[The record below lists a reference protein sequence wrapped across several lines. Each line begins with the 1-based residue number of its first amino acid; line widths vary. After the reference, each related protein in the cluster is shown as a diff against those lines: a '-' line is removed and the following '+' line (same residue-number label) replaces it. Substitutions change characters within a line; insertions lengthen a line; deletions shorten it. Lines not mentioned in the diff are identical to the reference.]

1 MILSM
6 TGFGRG
12 TAVRSGREITVE
24 LRSVNSRY
32 FEYSSRIP
40 RTCSYLDSRLKKQL
54 NERITRGKVELSMTI
69 QNVDAAD
76 TVVTVNMELA
86 RSYQQA
92 MRDLS
97 EQLGVKN
104 DISAAVL
111 TRFPDVLATRH
122 ADVDEEQLWE
132 DVSAV
137 TAQALDCFVEMRAAE
152 GAKMKAD
159 VENRLNFLEECVG
172 KVETLSA
179 GRVEAYTNRLYEKL
193 KVILEDRDID
203 DARVLTEAAIFG
215 DKTAVDEETVRLRS
229 HISQYRGILQLNEP
243 VGRKLDFLTQ
253 ELNRETNT
261 IGSKCQ
267 DLDITRIVVDMKA
280 EIEKIREQIQNL
292 EGSRRFSEEC
302 NEADQ
307 HRVWQY
313 GQRGPG
319 RGSGQPGFCAGQA
332 SCQGSA
338 GARHADRRF
347 LWAQHPCRAH
357 HGFRSCGALGP
368 SAGNGGQPCGR
379 AGEQGNNRGGTDP
392 WRRINFCLSCP
403 VPPAPVRTAWSRHC
417 ARPIRRSKKPCL
429 PPPAAPAPGSRK
441 VWITTT
447 APRSSSVI

>member
-12 TAVRSGREITVE
+12 TAVRNGREITVE

-137 TAQALDCFVEMRAAE
+137 TAQALDRFVEMRAAE

-179 GRVEAYTNRLYEKL
+179 GRV
-193 KVILEDRDID
+193 VILEDRDID

-292 EGSRRFSEEC
+292 E
-302 NEADQ
+302 
-307 HRVWQY
+307 
-313 GQRGPG
+313 
-319 RGSGQPGFCAGQA
+319 
-332 SCQGSA
+332 
-338 GARHADRRF
+338 
-347 LWAQHPCRAH
+347 
-357 HGFRSCGALGP
+357 
-368 SAGNGGQPCGR
+368 
-379 AGEQGNNRGGTDP
+379 
-392 WRRINFCLSCP
+392 
-403 VPPAPVRTAWSRHC
+403 
-417 ARPIRRSKKPCL
+417 
-429 PPPAAPAPGSRK
+429 
-441 VWITTT
+441 
-447 APRSSSVI
+447 

>member
-12 TAVRSGREITVE
+12 TAVRNGREITVE

-54 NERITRGKVELSMTI
+54 NERISRGKVELSMTV

-76 TVVTVNMELA
+76 TVVAVNMELA

-92 MRDLS
+92 MRDIS

-104 DISAAVL
+104 DISAGVL
-111 TRFPDVLATRH
+111 TRFPDVLTTRH

-137 TAQALDCFVEMRAAE
+137 TAQALETFVQMRAAE

-159 VENRLNFLEECVG
+159 VESRLCFLEECV
-172 KVETLSA
+172 

-193 KVILEDRDID
+193 KVILEDRNID

-229 HISQYRGILQLNEP
+229 HIAQYRSILELDEP

-267 DLDITRIVVDMKA
+267 DLDITRVVVDMKA

-292 EGSRRFSEEC
+292 E
-302 NEADQ
+302 
-307 HRVWQY
+307 
-313 GQRGPG
+313 
-319 RGSGQPGFCAGQA
+319 
-332 SCQGSA
+332 
-338 GARHADRRF
+338 
-347 LWAQHPCRAH
+347 
-357 HGFRSCGALGP
+357 
-368 SAGNGGQPCGR
+368 
-379 AGEQGNNRGGTDP
+379 
-392 WRRINFCLSCP
+392 
-403 VPPAPVRTAWSRHC
+403 
-417 ARPIRRSKKPCL
+417 
-429 PPPAAPAPGSRK
+429 
-441 VWITTT
+441 
-447 APRSSSVI
+447 

>member
-12 TAVRSGREITVE
+12 TAVRNGREITVE

-137 TAQALDCFVEMRAAE
+137 TAQALDRFVEMRAAE

-193 KVILEDRDID
+193 KVILWR
-203 DARVLTEAAIFG
+203 
-215 DKTAVDEETVRLRS
+215 
-229 HISQYRGILQLNEP
+229 Q
-243 VGRKLDFLTQ
+243 
-253 ELNRETNT
+253 
-261 IGSKCQ
+261 
-267 DLDITRIVVDMKA
+267 
-280 EIEKIREQIQNL
+280 
-292 EGSRRFSEEC
+292 
-302 NEADQ
+302 
-307 HRVWQY
+307 
-313 GQRGPG
+313 
-319 RGSGQPGFCAGQA
+319 
-332 SCQGSA
+332 
-338 GARHADRRF
+338 DRR
-347 LWAQHPCRAH
+347 
-357 HGFRSCGALGP
+357 G
-368 SAGNGGQPCGR
+368 
-379 AGEQGNNRGGTDP
+379 
-392 WRRINFCLSCP
+392 
-403 VPPAPVRTAWSRHC
+403 
-417 ARPIRRSKKPCL
+417 
-429 PPPAAPAPGSRK
+429 
-441 VWITTT
+441 
-447 APRSSSVI
+447 

>member
-12 TAVRSGREITVE
+12 TAVRNGREITVE

-54 NERITRGKVELSMTI
+54 NERISRGKVELSMTV

-76 TVVTVNMELA
+76 TVVAVNMELA

-92 MRDLS
+92 MRDIS

-104 DISAAVL
+104 DM
-111 TRFPDVLATRH
+111 
-122 ADVDEEQLWE
+122 
-132 DVSAV
+132 SAV
-137 TAQALDCFVEMRAAE
+137 TAQALDRFVEMRAAE

-172 KVETLSA
+172 RVETLSA

-229 HISQYRGILQLNEP
+229 HIAQYRDILKLDEP

-292 EGSRRFSEEC
+292 E
-302 NEADQ
+302 
-307 HRVWQY
+307 
-313 GQRGPG
+313 
-319 RGSGQPGFCAGQA
+319 
-332 SCQGSA
+332 
-338 GARHADRRF
+338 
-347 LWAQHPCRAH
+347 
-357 HGFRSCGALGP
+357 
-368 SAGNGGQPCGR
+368 
-379 AGEQGNNRGGTDP
+379 
-392 WRRINFCLSCP
+392 
-403 VPPAPVRTAWSRHC
+403 
-417 ARPIRRSKKPCL
+417 
-429 PPPAAPAPGSRK
+429 
-441 VWITTT
+441 
-447 APRSSSVI
+447 

>member
-12 TAVRSGREITVE
+12 TAVRNGREITVE

-86 RSYQQA
+86 RSYQHA

-104 DISAAVL
+104 DISAAAL

-122 ADVDEEQLWE
+122 
-132 DVSAV
+132 
-137 TAQALDCFVEMRAAE
+137 
-152 GAKMKAD
+152 AD

-292 EGSRRFSEEC
+292 E
-302 NEADQ
+302 
-307 HRVWQY
+307 
-313 GQRGPG
+313 
-319 RGSGQPGFCAGQA
+319 
-332 SCQGSA
+332 
-338 GARHADRRF
+338 
-347 LWAQHPCRAH
+347 
-357 HGFRSCGALGP
+357 
-368 SAGNGGQPCGR
+368 
-379 AGEQGNNRGGTDP
+379 
-392 WRRINFCLSCP
+392 
-403 VPPAPVRTAWSRHC
+403 
-417 ARPIRRSKKPCL
+417 
-429 PPPAAPAPGSRK
+429 
-441 VWITTT
+441 
-447 APRSSSVI
+447 

>member
-12 TAVRSGREITVE
+12 TAVRNGREITVE

-54 NERITRGKVELSMTI
+54 NERISRGKVELSMTV

-76 TVVTVNMELA
+76 TVVAVNMELA

-92 MRDLS
+92 MRDIS

-104 DISAAVL
+104 DISAGVL
-111 TRFPDVLATRH
+111 TRF

-137 TAQALDCFVEMRAAE
+137 TAQALDRFVEMRAAE

-172 KVETLSA
+172 RVETLSA

-229 HISQYRGILQLNEP
+229 HIAQYRDILKLDEP

-292 EGSRRFSEEC
+292 E
-302 NEADQ
+302 
-307 HRVWQY
+307 
-313 GQRGPG
+313 
-319 RGSGQPGFCAGQA
+319 
-332 SCQGSA
+332 
-338 GARHADRRF
+338 
-347 LWAQHPCRAH
+347 
-357 HGFRSCGALGP
+357 
-368 SAGNGGQPCGR
+368 
-379 AGEQGNNRGGTDP
+379 
-392 WRRINFCLSCP
+392 
-403 VPPAPVRTAWSRHC
+403 
-417 ARPIRRSKKPCL
+417 
-429 PPPAAPAPGSRK
+429 
-441 VWITTT
+441 
-447 APRSSSVI
+447 

>member
-12 TAVRSGREITVE
+12 TAVRNGREITVE

-40 RTCSYLDSRLKKQL
+40 RTCSYMDSRLKKQL
-54 NERITRGKVELSMTI
+54 NEQITRGKVELSLTV

-76 TVVTVNMELA
+76 TVVTVNKELA

-92 MRDLS
+92 LRDLS
-97 EQLGVKN
+97 EELCIKN
-104 DISAAVL
+104 DTTASLIA
-111 TRFPDVLATRH
+111 RFPDVLATRH
-122 ADVDEEQLWE
+122 ADVDEEKLWE

-137 TAQALDCFVEMRAAE
+137 TAQALEKFVQMRAAE

-159 VENRLNFLEECVG
+159 VESRLCFLEECVG
-172 KVETLSA
+172 KVEALSA

-193 KVILEDRDID
+193 KVILEDRNID

-229 HISQYRGILQLNEP
+229 HLQQLDGMLNEVKP

-267 DLDITRIVVDMKA
+267 DLDITRVVVDMKA

-292 EGSRRFSEEC
+292 E
-302 NEADQ
+302 
-307 HRVWQY
+307 
-313 GQRGPG
+313 
-319 RGSGQPGFCAGQA
+319 
-332 SCQGSA
+332 
-338 GARHADRRF
+338 
-347 LWAQHPCRAH
+347 
-357 HGFRSCGALGP
+357 
-368 SAGNGGQPCGR
+368 
-379 AGEQGNNRGGTDP
+379 
-392 WRRINFCLSCP
+392 
-403 VPPAPVRTAWSRHC
+403 
-417 ARPIRRSKKPCL
+417 
-429 PPPAAPAPGSRK
+429 
-441 VWITTT
+441 
-447 APRSSSVI
+447 